1 MSFFKFELEKLAK
14 FIPDEK
20 ATLKE
25 DFSDEELSAMDNL
38 GILKGPPYLY
48 LSKLKVFNK
57 IFDFYF

>member
-1 MSFFKFELEKLAK
+1 MSFFKFELAKLAK
-14 FIPDEK
+14 FFPDEK

-48 LSKLKVFNK
+48 LSKLKVLK
-57 IFDFYF
+57 